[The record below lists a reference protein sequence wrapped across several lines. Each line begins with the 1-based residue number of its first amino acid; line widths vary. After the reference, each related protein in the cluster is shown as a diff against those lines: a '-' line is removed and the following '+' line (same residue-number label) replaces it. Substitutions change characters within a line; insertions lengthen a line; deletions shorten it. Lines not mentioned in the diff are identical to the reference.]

1 MKDYHALNGLGGVY
15 GFRVGR
21 IVPRKA
27 RLVMKIQYPYPKPT
41 QVGR

>member
-1 MKDYHALNGLGGVY
+1 MKDYHTLNGLGGVY
-15 GFRVGR
+15 GLRVGK

-27 RLVMKIQYPYPKPT
+27 RLALKIQYPYPKPT